1 MLNESTR
8 EMIRRKRLRNQR
20 ISASTF
26 QHASEVVRWLVAA
39 QAQDYFG
46 AKWALGLRLPGST
59 DAGIER
65 AFNNGAIL
73 RTHMLRPTWHFVL
86 PEDIRWLLALTAPRV
101 HTVNGTMYRKFSM
114 DDALLRKSD
123 ALIGRALLEGSP
135 MTREELRPV
144 LEGAGIATMGEQRM
158 VYLLMHAELE
168 GIICSGGRRGN
179 QFTYALLDERAPG
192 SPTLDKQDALVELA
206 GRYLRSRGPATVQDF
221 ARWSGL
227 TLTDA
232 RLGLE
237 GAQPQLQPETIDGL
251 PYWMPPEEPAPPEAS
266 PTVHL
271 LSIYD
276 EYISGYK
283 DHTAAIQPEHGRQ
296 LAALGNALYYILV
309 LDGQVVGSWKRTLK
323 KDSVR
328 IQVTPFIR
336 LTEPEIQAVA
346 VEADHY
352 AAFLGFKAD
361 LAVENPE

>member
-1 MLNESTR
+1 MLNETAR
-8 EMIRRKRLRNQR
+8 EWIRRTRLHSQR
-20 ISASTF
+20 IFASTF

-46 AKWALGLRLPGST
+46 AKWSLGLRLPGSS
-59 DAGIER
+59 DADIESE
-65 AFNNGAIL
+65 FNNGAIL
-73 RTHMLRPTWHFVL
+73 RTHLLRPTWHFVL
-86 PEDIRWLLALTAPRV
+86 PEDIRWLLALTAPRL

-123 ALIGRALLEGSP
+123 AVIGKALLEGGP
-135 MTREELRPV
+135 MTRDELRPI
-144 LEGAGIATMGEQRM
+144 LEGAGIATTGEQRM

-179 QFTYALLDERAPG
+179 QFTYALLDERAPD
-192 SPTLDKQDALVELA
+192 SPTLNKQDALVELA
-206 GRYLRSRGPATVQDF
+206 RRYFCSRGPATVQDF
-221 ARWSGL
+221 AKWSGL

-237 GAQPQLQPETIDGL
+237 GARSHLQPETIDGAQ
-251 PYWMPPEEPAPPEAS
+251 YWMPPKEPGQPETS

-276 EYISGYK
+276 EYISSYK
-283 DHTAAIQPEHGRQ
+283 DHTAMIQSDHGMR

-323 KDSVR
+323 KESVR
-328 IQVTPFIR
+328 IKVTPFIR
-336 LTEPEIQAVA
+336 LSERETQAVA
-346 VEADHY
+346 AEADRY
-352 AAFLGFKAD
+352 AAFLGLKAD
-361 LAVENPE
+361 LALDLME